1 VGWGIGG
8 FGFMSISIDQFNTDL
23 LGKSKFDLLAGGGSQ
38 FGVAFLNEDNR
49 VFDLWDSDGS
59 IFDNVFAGDTGKRDG
74 FVDTGLDGLRV
85 SNFYG
90 DIDGGDNGYV
100 VSGGLGNFLA
110 VVVSVRSVSISMVSG
125 LADSDHLYV
134 FFLFE
139 GNFDSLGSGGF
150 YFGLVRVGADFV
162 IDFFDRFCA
171 HGTGDGVGEFFVNN
185 NFDGQV
191 NISTDGFESGGAHF
205 GDFSHI
211 LDSAVMFGFFITVSV
226 MTVSGGVV
234 TISGGS
240 MVTISGG
247 GGVVGGGLVVGAVRR
262 GGVGWAAGH
271 EGEEC
276 QDSECL
282 HDVMLVV

>member
-1 VGWGIGG
+1 VIGLRIMG
-8 FGFMSISIDQFNTDL
+8 ISIDQLNTDL
-23 LGKSKFDLLAGGGSQ
+23 FGESKFDLLASGGSQ
-38 FGVAFLNEDNR
+38 LGVAFLNRFSGIFN
-49 VFDLWDSDGS
+49 LGNSDGS
-59 IFDNVFAGDTGKRDG
+59 FFSKIFTRYTGKGDG
-74 FVDTGLDGLRV
+74 FVDAGLDGFGIGYI
-85 SNFYG
+85 NW
-90 DIDGGDNGYV
+90 DIDGSDNGYV